1 MSSKNRAFLYDANL
15 SRNTNTAPKNVR
27 HPRSKNSNAPALS
40 RRPARRLARP
50 RHIIHLRP
58 SALHKSDGFA
68 RFLGTLR
75 RLLAAPRQTAG
86 RLPKKHQFREARV
99 QSRRPGTCNGITQ
112 NGKICARAPGSAR
125 TPNLAA
131 ARAAGGHLTTGAGPS
146 GHLCGDAGLGAEPRL
161 GALCDFSSHR
171 ARSPHVCGFC
181 FRMKRFLS

>member
-86 RLPKKHQFREARV
+86 RLPKKHQLRGTRSITATGNLQRNHAKRENLCAGAGV
-99 QSRRPGTCNGITQ
+99 CADAEPSGSQSGRRPSDN
-112 NGKICARAPGSAR
+112 RRR
-125 TPNLAA
+125 T
-131 ARAAGGHLTTGAGPS
+131 
-146 GHLCGDAGLGAEPRL
+146 
-161 GALCDFSSHR
+161 
-171 ARSPHVCGFC
+171 
-181 FRMKRFLS
+181 